1 MNVLKTHEVICW
13 VIVVD
18 KCIGKH
24 HETYLY
30 VLSLHH
36 SVFHYSFIA
45 VIMINGSLIHSCRTQ
60 THTKTHGFWPW
71 VKALDVR
78 IQCESWFTHENTCV
92 EGHMCFKFT
101 CDSIFLLTVLSFSF
115 SLIPRLPAQ
124 VFFWQQFHTQCQLVV
139 KNPYHL
145 SMQKKK
151 KKFKALSCQLL
162 HKSKMD

>member
-101 CDSIFLLTVLSFSF
+101 CDSIFHDGSLFFFFSDSSLTCTGILLTTISYTVSTCCEKPISSFN
-115 SLIPRLPAQ
+115 A
-124 VFFWQQFHTQCQLVV
+124 
-139 KNPYHL
+139 
-145 SMQKKK
+145 KKK
-151 KKFKALSCQLL
+151 KKVQGLVLSIIT
-162 HKSKMD
+162 